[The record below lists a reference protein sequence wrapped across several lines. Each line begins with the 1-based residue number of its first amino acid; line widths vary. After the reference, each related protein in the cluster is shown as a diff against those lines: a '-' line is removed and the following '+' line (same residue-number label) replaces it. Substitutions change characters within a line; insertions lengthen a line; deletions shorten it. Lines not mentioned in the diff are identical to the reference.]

1 MISVVCDECHSAGWR
16 DGECHY
22 VECRGAALMF
32 VELLVYVQ
40 IFTYQ
45 SWNTDPRPLQ
55 TPENLAETWQMIFPI
70 SDINLILF

>member
-16 DGECHY
+16 YGECHY

-40 IFTYQ
+40 IFIYQ

-55 TPENLAETWQMIFPI
+55 TPGPNVIK
-70 SDINLILF
+70 LFTAVIYKLS